1 MKKNIKMIFLIVG
14 VLLLVIILDTVQ
26 ALIFNNNPVIG
37 IETKCMKKEGI
48 FVETY
53 HCDNRNVTRL
63 KKSNVCYYE
72 DVCRINVISDYLEGV
87 SDSVKVLI
95 NGKEY
100 TLVLEENETVKSFID
115 LLPKELNMSELN
127 GNEKYV
133 YLDSILPTDSYNPK
147 HIEAGDVM
155 LYGDNC
161 LVIFYK
167 SFDTN
172 YSYTRIGHIDNLP
185 DLGNESI
192 NIKIER

>member
-115 LLPKELNMSELN
+115 LLPKELNMNELN

-133 YLDSILPTDSYNPK
+133 YLDTTLPTNPYNPK
-147 HIEAGDVM
+147 KINAGDVM
-155 LYGDNC
+155 LFGSNC

-167 SFDTN
+167 SFETV
-172 YSYTRIGHIDNLP
+172 
-185 DLGNESI
+185 
-192 NIKIER
+192 